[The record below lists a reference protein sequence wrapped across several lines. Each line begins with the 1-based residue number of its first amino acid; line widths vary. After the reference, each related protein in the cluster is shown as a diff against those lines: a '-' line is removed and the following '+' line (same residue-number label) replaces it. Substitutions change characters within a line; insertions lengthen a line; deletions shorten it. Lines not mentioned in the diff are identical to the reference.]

1 MPCWYQKGACIVR
14 YIKRVGCDFNDYPI
28 GSFVELVDSVECFLD
43 KGQEDSIKIKD
54 ISGSKLHGSWY
65 KKNCELMPEGFAPPF
80 FGVRAYD
87 TLAVVLIDA
96 YKQASEGKGKDRHA
110 TNNPFDKQPI
120 LEISRMV
127 GVGGPLFQAMKK
139 CQEAT
144 RLPTV
149 DRQVAELLGAIN
161 YIAAAIIL
169 LKEQQA

>member
-1 MPCWYQKGACIVR
+1 MKR
-14 YIKRVGCDFNDYPI
+14 YIKIVRVNRDFSDPDYK
-28 GSFVELVDSVECFLD
+28 S
-43 KGQEDSIKIKD
+43 
-54 ISGSKLHGSWY
+54 
-65 KKNCELMPEGFAPPF
+65 
-80 FGVRAYD
+80 
-87 TLAVVLIDA
+87 LAVVLVDA

-110 TNNPFDKQPI
+110 TNNPFDKQPL

-127 GVGGPLFQAMKK
+127 GIGGPLFQAMKK

-161 YIAAAIIL
+161 YIASAVIL